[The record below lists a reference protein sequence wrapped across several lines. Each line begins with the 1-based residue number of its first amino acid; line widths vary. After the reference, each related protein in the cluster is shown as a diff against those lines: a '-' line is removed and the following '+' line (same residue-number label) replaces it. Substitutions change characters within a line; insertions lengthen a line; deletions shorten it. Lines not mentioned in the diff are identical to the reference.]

1 MIIRQAAPLREQAVK
16 AIRSHILD
24 GTYRAGTRLKEKELC
39 ERYEVSRTVIREAL
53 RQLES
58 ERLIRIEPN
67 VGPVVATVSRSE
79 ARDLYEARAALEATA
94 AKFAAE
100 RATEEQ
106 LDRLTATYDEI
117 AAGGELS
124 LPAVIELKNRFY
136 ERLAEASG
144 NGVIADLFDNVQARI
159 SQLRHLTLGSPGRH
173 ARSVA
178 ELGAVVEA
186 IRRRD
191 PEAAYAASVLHVRAA
206 EAVALAAFDDPSH
219 PARSSRVDDDEV
231 DVRVLVD
238 SDAAPPP
245 RVPAPAQAD
254 HPRDDRE
261 SVDVTREQVR
271 GRPEL

>member
-24 GTYRAGTRLKEKELC
+24 GTYRAGTRLKEKDLC

-67 VGPVVATVSRSE
+67 VGPVVSTVSRSE

-106 LDRLTATYDEI
+106 LERLVATHDEI
-117 AAGGELS
+117 ATGGDLA

-178 ELGAVVEA
+178 ELGAVVDA

-191 PEAAYAASVLHVRAA
+191 PEAAYAASVLHVKAA

-219 PARSSRVDDDEV
+219 SAGRDHVENDEL
-231 DVRVLVD
+231 DVEVLVD
-238 SDAAPPP
+238 THAAPPP
-245 RVPAPAQAD
+245 LAPVPAQAD
-254 HPRDDRE
+254 HPYDGGE
-261 SVDVTREQVR
+261 SVDTARK
-271 GRPEL
+271 